1 MSSFKTRCPS
11 CGGLNRV
18 PNERVAESATCGK
31 CKSPLLDGAPIEGT
45 LDNFSALLES
55 STLESST
62 PVVVDFWAPWCNPC
76 VGFAPVFSDV
86 AQEQAGTARFV
97 KIDTEAQQQ
106 LAAQFGIRSI
116 PTIMVFKNGQRVDML
131 NGALPKSQFEQW
143 LNQALKK

>member
-1 MSSFKTRCPS
+1 MQEP
-11 CGGLNRV
+11 
-18 PNERVAESATCGK
+18 A
-31 CKSPLLDGAPIEGT
+31 LDGAPIEGT
-45 LDNFSALLES
+45 LDNFSAL
-55 STLESST
+55 LESST

-86 AQEQAGTARFV
+86 AQEQVGTARFV

-131 NGALPKSQFEQW
+131 NGALPKSQFDQW
-143 LNQALKK
+143 LNQALTK